1 MPLRA
6 VMEDVMAQAI
16 EFHIPDF
23 FPRKSQTDCAECEK
37 SAFSFAYLIEKGMR
51 WSLHE
56 PASRDSRR
64 KQQAKTTWSFGS

>member
-6 VMEDVMAQAI
+6 VMEDVMAQVI

-23 FPRKSQTDCAECEK
+23 FPRKVSTDCAERGK
-37 SAFSFAYLIEKGMR
+37 LIEFRLPHRKGNAMQ
-51 WSLHE
+51 SHE

-64 KQQAKTTWSFGS
+64 KQQAIPIWSFGS